1 MNTAEL
7 IKTIRTLEIKTK
19 GLTKHVFS
27 GQYKSAFKG
36 KGMAFSEVR
45 DYQIGDEVRTIDWNV
60 TARYN
65 APFVK
70 VFEEERELTVML
82 MIDVSG
88 SSEVGS
94 EKRSKKQRQIEIAA
108 TLAFSALSNN
118 DKVGAILFSDK
129 IELYLS
135 PQKGREHVLLILR
148 QLIEFQPENKGT
160 NISESLK
167 FLRNT
172 HKKRSVSFLISD
184 FESDEFF
191 MDDLKRTKKHHDLVA
206 IKVKDFSEF
215 KLPLSGWIQFFNSET
230 NETTWVNASSAETKS
245 LFEKE
250 FNFRQKRFSEEF
262 KRSGIDHVVIDT
274 AQNIVP
280 PLVQLFK
287 SRR

>member
-1 MNTAEL
+1 MNTGEL

-36 KGMAFSEVR
+36 RGMAFSEVR

-65 APFVK
+65 SPFVK

-82 MIDVSG
+82 MIDISG
-88 SSEVGS
+88 SSEYGS

-108 TLAFSALSNN
+108 TLAFSALANN

-129 IELYLS
+129 TELYIS

-148 QLIEFQPENKGT
+148 QLIEFQPKNTGT
-160 NISESLK
+160 NISESLR

-172 HKKRSVSFLISD
+172 HKKRTVSFLISD
-184 FESDEFF
+184 FESDESF
-191 MDDLKRTKKHHDLVA
+191 MDDMKRTKKRHDIVA
-206 IKVKDFSEF
+206 IKVNDFSEYN
-215 KLPLSGWIQFFNSET
+215 LPLLGWIQFFNSET
-230 NETTWVNASSAETKS
+230 NDTTWVNASSESTKK
-245 LFEKE
+245 LFKKE
-250 FNFRQKRFSEEF
+250 FDFRQSKLSDEF
-262 KRSGIDHVVIDT
+262 KRSGIDHVIIDT